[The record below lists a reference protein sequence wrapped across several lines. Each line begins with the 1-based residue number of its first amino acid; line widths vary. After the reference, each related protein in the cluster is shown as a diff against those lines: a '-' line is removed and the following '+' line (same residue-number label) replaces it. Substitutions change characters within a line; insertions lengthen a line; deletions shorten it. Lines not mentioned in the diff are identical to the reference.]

1 MEMTAMEL
9 YAALDVALEKTALC
23 VLDRDGAVILET
35 NVASDPDAIADR
47 LAPLRADLARLDLEA
62 GPLSEWLVR
71 GLARHG
77 FEALLME
84 TRHVRAALSAR
95 VTKTDRNDARG
106 MADLL
111 RMGWFRPVHVK
122 SLDAREQ
129 RALLTARSTLVRRLK
144 DVENSVRGLLRGFG
158 IRIASMLRGRCDP
171 AVREAICGHPTLP
184 DVIGPLLVAR
194 SALRDQLVIVE
205 KRVRD
210 AVRHDPVCRRLM
222 TTPGVG
228 PVVALTYR
236 AAVDQP
242 ERFSSSKSVSAS
254 FGLTPRRYQSGETD
268 RVGAISRAGDAS
280 VRAALFEAA
289 HVMLTR
295 SAKWSNLKA
304 WAVKLAQR
312 RGVKRAKV
320 ALARKL
326 AVILHR
332 MWRDETDF
340 RFTAASTAAAVV
352 S

>member
-1 MEMTAMEL
+1 MEL

-23 VLDRDGAVILET
+23 IVDRDGAVVLEA
-35 NVASDPDAIADR
+35 NVASDPDALANW
-47 LAPLRADLARLDLEA
+47 LAPFRLELVRLGLEA

-71 GLARHG
+71 GMQRKG
-77 FEALLME
+77 FEAVLME

-95 VTKTDRNDARG
+95 VAKTDRNDARG

-122 SLDAREQ
+122 SMDAREQ

-158 IRIASMLRGRCDP
+158 IRLGSMLRGRWD
-171 AVREAICGHPTLP
+171 AKVREAISGHPTLP
-184 DVIGPLLVAR
+184 DILEPLLVAR
-194 SALRDQLVIVE
+194 SALRDQVAIID

-210 AVRHDPVCRRLM
+210 AVRQDQVCRRLM

-228 PVVALTYR
+228 PIVALTYR

-242 ERFSSSKSVSAS
+242 ERFVSSKSVGAA

-280 VRAALFEAA
+280 VRVALFEAA

-295 SAKWSNLKA
+295 SAKWSSLKA
-304 WAVKLAQR
+304 WAFKLAQR
-312 RGVKRAKV
+312 RGLKRAKV

-332 MWRDETDF
+332 MWRDQTDF
-340 RFTAASTAAAVV
+340 RFTAAPNVATAAA
-352 S
+352 